1 MTKTVILT
9 PRAEKNYEHITD
21 YVFNKWG
28 VLATNRFMSR
38 FQEVCALIAFRP
50 EIYPFAHKN
59 KQVRKCVVTK
69 HNTVY
74 FIERENTI
82 TILTI
87 FDTRQNPDK
96 LDMIF

>member
-1 MTKTVILT
+1 MTKAVILT

-28 VLATNRFMSR
+28 TLATKRFILR
-38 FQEVCALIAFRP
+38 FQEACNLIASRP
-50 EIYPFAHKN
+50 AIYPFADKN
-59 KQVRKCVVTK
+59 KNVRKCVVTK
-69 HNTVY
+69 HNAVY
-74 FIERENTI
+74 FIEHENDI